1 MTTSAARC
9 FLAFALLTLPG
20 GCGVKQAK
28 TSTLL
33 ISDGCVVYVEG
44 MSATQAKDITS
55 TLDIS
60 DDCEVVAGARTK

>member
-1 MTTSAARC
+1 MLPTAAEC
-9 FLAFALLTLPG
+9 FLICALLG

-44 MSATQAKDITS
+44 MSATQAESITS